1 MRSTCSWLDAV
12 VSAAC
17 SVRQYFVSWVSSV
30 VLGAVVGFGS
40 DFGVCGLPNFAQNSV
55 ALRPDASMAR
65 RQTSDAALAAVVLS
79 LAAAY
84 FVRQYFTSSSR
95 FVEEFVEGFVEGFA
109 CEVLGSALGAKRV
122 QKSVDVSPDA
132 SIARRQDSDAAVPA
146 VVLAV
151 APAYLVRQSLTALPT
166 SLVFVSRRGV
176 A

>member
-30 VLGAVVGFGS
+30 VLGAVVGFDS

-84 FVRQYFTSSSR
+84 
-95 FVEEFVEGFVEGFA
+95 
-109 CEVLGSALGAKRV
+109 
-122 QKSVDVSPDA
+122 
-132 SIARRQDSDAAVPA
+132 
-146 VVLAV
+146 
-151 APAYLVRQSLTALPT
+151 LVRQSFTALPT

-176 A
+176 VSGSELVSNVVDFAVRLRVTSGFAVGSGLVVGAGDVIGAFLC